1 MTGGLTRMLGPF
13 GVPSFRF
20 QWPGDLLTS
29 WAGEMEGI
37 ILGWYIIVTTG
48 SVLLLTAYASLQY
61 VGTLLSPM
69 FGVLGDR
76 VGHRNLLCTMRA
88 GYFVFSTTIMALA
101 FTGVLSPV
109 YVLIVAGCMGL
120 VRSSD
125 LVMRNALIGAS
136 MPPAVLVSA
145 ASVMR
150 TTMDSARIAG
160 ALTGAGLF
168 AALGMAHAYIVI
180 AACYALSFCLTLG
193 AYRGSKRDAHKAF
206 TPWRDLGDGFAY
218 VWRTPSAVSAMA
230 LAVLVNFT
238 AFPMSQGLLP
248 YVARE
253 IYRIDQQ
260 GLGFLIAS
268 FACGSFIGSV
278 VLSIG
283 GRAIG
288 MARLMLTSMV
298 MWYALLVVF
307 ALLPNA
313 KAGMAVLMLAG
324 FAQSLAMVP
333 MSVILLQT
341 SDERFRGRVM
351 GVRMLAVYALPFG
364 LLLAGAL
371 IERVGFAP
379 TVAIYCVTG
388 IGIAVLIAVRWRAEL
403 WQSEQ
408 AADVPS

>member
-1 MTGGLTRMLGPF
+1 MTGGLTRVLGPF

-37 ILGWYIIVTTG
+37 ILGWYIIVETG
-48 SVLLLTAYASLQY
+48 SVLLLTVYGSLQY
-61 VGTLLSPM
+61 LGTLLSPM

-76 VGHRNLLCTMRA
+76 IGHRNLLCLMRA
-88 GYFVFSTTIMALA
+88 GYFLVSATIMTLA
-101 FTGVLSPV
+101 FTGVLSPA
-109 YVLIVAGCMGL
+109 YVLVIAGCMGL
-120 VRSSD
+120 MRSSD

-136 MPPAVLVSA
+136 MPPAILVSA
-145 ASVMR
+145 AGVMR

-160 ALTGAGLF
+160 ALAGAGLF

-193 AYRGSKRDAHKAF
+193 AYRGSKRDAHKSF
-206 TPWRDLGDGFAY
+206 TPWRDLSDGFAY

-238 AFPMSQGLLP
+238 AFPLSQGLLP

-260 GLGFLIAS
+260 GLGLLIAS
-268 FACGSFIGSV
+268 FACGSFAGSML
-278 VLSIG
+278 LSVR
-283 GRAIG
+283 GRSFG

-298 MWYALLVVF
+298 IWYALLAVF

-333 MSVILLQT
+333 MSVILLRT
-341 SDERFRGRVM
+341 SDDAFRGRVM
-351 GVRMLAVYALPFG
+351 GVRMLAVYALPLG
-364 LLLAGAL
+364 LLLAGTL
-371 IERVGFAP
+371 IEHVGFAP
-379 TVAIYCVTG
+379 TIALYCLTG
-388 IGIAVLIAVRWRAEL
+388 IGVALLIAVRWRAEL
-403 WQSEQ
+403 WHGEQ
-408 AADVPS
+408 AADAAS